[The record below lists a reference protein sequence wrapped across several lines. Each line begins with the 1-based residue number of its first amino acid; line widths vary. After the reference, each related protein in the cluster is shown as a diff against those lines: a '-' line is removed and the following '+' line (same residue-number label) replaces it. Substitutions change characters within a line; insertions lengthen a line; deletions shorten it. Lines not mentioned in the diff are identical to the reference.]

1 VGTTTRYL
9 DPLERSLE
17 VLFGLTMLLVVTASI
32 DVANAGAENVQ
43 DVLLG
48 AIGCNVAWGA
58 IDAIMYLIAT
68 FSDRA
73 RQLATIRAI
82 RASREPGAGQLLV
95 AEVLPQ
101 GLARM
106 LGEKELEMMRR
117 RLTTTRGSLRAS
129 LGRDDYMGAAGVFLL
144 VFLSTLPVILPFVFM
159 REVGPALRVS
169 QGIGAVMLFAI
180 GWSLGVHAGR
190 PGWRTGFAMVGVGA
204 VLSGMTFALG
214 G

>member
-1 VGTTTRYL
+1 VATTRYL

-17 VLFGLTMLLVVTASI
+17 VLFGLIMVLVVTASI
-32 DVANAGAENVQ
+32 DVANAGAEDVQ

-48 AIGCNVAWGA
+48 ALGCIVAWA
-58 IDAIMYLIAT
+58 TIDAVMYLMTT
-68 FSDRA
+68 FSERA
-73 RQLATIRAI
+73 RELTTLKAI

-101 GLARM
+101 GLAHM

-117 RLTTTRGSLRAS
+117 RLTTTPGSPRVS
-129 LGRDDYMGAAGVFLL
+129 LGHDDYMGAGGVFLL
-144 VFLSTLPVILPFVFM
+144 VFLSTLPVILPFVVM
-159 REVGPALRVS
+159 SQVGPALQVS

-190 PGWRTGFAMVGVGA
+190 PGWRTGFVMAGVGA
-204 VLSGMTFALG
+204 VLSGMTFVLG
-214 G
+214 GL

>member
-1 VGTTTRYL
+1 MATTRYL

-17 VLFGLTMLLVVTASI
+17 VLFGLIMVLVVTAAI
-32 DVANAGAENVQ
+32 DVANAGAEDVQ

-48 AIGCNVAWGA
+48 ALGCSVAWA
-58 IDAIMYLIAT
+58 TIDAVMYLMTT
-68 FSDRA
+68 FSERA
-73 RQLATIRAI
+73 RELTTLKAI

-101 GLARM
+101 GLAHM

-117 RLTTTRGSLRAS
+117 RLTTTPGSPRVS
-129 LGRDDYMGAAGVFLL
+129 LGHDDYMGAAGVFLL
-144 VFLSTLPVILPFVFM
+144 AFLATLPVIVPFVVM
-159 REVGPALRVS
+159 SQVGPALQVS

-190 PGWRTGFAMVGVGA
+190 PGWRTGFVLVGVGA
-204 VLSGMTFALG
+204 VLSGMTFVLG